1 MPRNSF
7 GAASRTLPVAAD
19 AAHRTV
25 ARPLRRFVVTLA
37 LLAGDFG
44 MGVAYEVRAG
54 EAIPS
59 FAELQD
65 AGAVVGKIT
74 IDNQNIFDLS
84 DPEENNFV
92 FRTANTLH
100 IKTRP
105 EVIAQSLLF
114 RTGDP
119 VSVRLIE
126 ESERLLR
133 CTASVY
139 HVNIR
144 PEAFHDGVVDIAV
157 TTRDT
162 WTLEPGIAFS
172 RAGGSNS
179 TGVSLEESNLFGT
192 GISVGMA
199 YTSTVD
205 RAGTDFTFAY
215 DHLFDGW
222 TQIAYS
228 IGSLDDGERQAF
240 KLVRPF
246 YSLDTRWS
254 AGVLGNKGD
263 QIESTYQAGNVVN
276 QYRHKQESAEVF
288 GGLSSGL
295 VGRWTQRYSVGLN
308 YLDEKFARDPFL
320 LSPATLPPDQT
331 LVSPFVRYE
340 LMEDDFH
347 IMTNHK
353 QIERA
358 ESVAMGLHAQ
368 AQLGRSLSELGS
380 SRELWLYSAKVE
392 KGFQIRAKDTL
403 MTAATLSGQY
413 GDGRVERQLLG
424 GAAQYYLPHA
434 GRAVFY
440 SSLSG
445 GALRNPQINDMI
457 MLGGDNGLRG
467 YPLRYQ
473 SGNQQALFTLEERV
487 YTDWYPFRLFRVGGA
502 VFYDVGRAWGGDFQN
517 TANPGWLSDVGF
529 GLRILSCRSAFGNVL
544 HADIAFPLHGDSDIR
559 SVQFLLRSKATF

>member
-1 MPRNSF
+1 M
-7 GAASRTLPVAAD
+7 
-19 AAHRTV
+19 
-25 ARPLRRFVVTLA
+25 VTLA
-37 LLAGDFG
+37 LLAGDCG
-44 MGVAYEVRAG
+44 MGWATEMRAG
-54 EAIPS
+54 EALPS

-65 AGAVVGKIT
+65 AGAVVGKIS
-74 IDNQNIFDLS
+74 IDNQNIFDLE

-114 RTGDP
+114 RSGDP

-126 ESERLLR
+126 ESERVLR
-133 CTASVY
+133 CNASVY
-139 HVNIR
+139 HVSIQ
-144 PEAFHDGVVDIAV
+144 PEAYHDGVVDISV

-192 GISVGMA
+192 GIAVGMA

-205 RAGTDFTFAY
+205 RAGTDFSFGY
-215 DHLFDGW
+215 NHLFDGW
-222 TQIAYS
+222 TQVAYS

-246 YSLDTRWS
+246 YSLDSRWS
-254 AGVLGNKGD
+254 AGVLGTKD
-263 QIESTYQAGNVVN
+263 DRIESTYQAAQIVN
-276 QYRHKQESAEVF
+276 QYRYRQESAEVF

-295 VGRWTQRYSVGLN
+295 VGRWTQRYSVGLS
-308 YLDEKFARDPFL
+308 YLDEKFTRDPFL
-320 LSPATLPPDQT
+320 VSPATLPPDQT

-340 LMEDDFH
+340 LVEDDFK

-353 QIERA
+353 QIELA

-368 AQLGRSLSELGS
+368 AQIGRSLSELGS
-380 SRELWLYSAKVE
+380 SRELWLYSAKAE
-392 KGFQIRAKDTL
+392 KGFQIRSKDTL
-403 MTAATLSGQY
+403 MTSASLSGQY
-413 GDGRVERQLLG
+413 GDGRVERQFLG
-424 GAAQYYLPHA
+424 GAAEYYRPHA

-440 SSLSG
+440 SSISG
-445 GALRNPQINDMI
+445 GVLRNPQVNDML

-473 SGNQQALFTLEERV
+473 NGTQQALFTLEERV

-502 VFYDVGRAWGGDFQN
+502 VFFDVGRAWGGDFQN

-544 HADIAFPLHGDSDIR
+544 HADIAFPLNGDSDIR